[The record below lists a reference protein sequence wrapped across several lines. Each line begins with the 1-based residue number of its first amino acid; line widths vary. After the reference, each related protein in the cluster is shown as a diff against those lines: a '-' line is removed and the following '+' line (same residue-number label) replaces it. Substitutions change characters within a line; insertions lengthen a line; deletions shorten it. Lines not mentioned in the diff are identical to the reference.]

1 MAKKGSWHAFPHP
14 DDDYAY
20 EGAALK
26 KHWARLHQGDLE
38 PFPDAARVEELLD
51 ASPPARKS
59 AGKAGADPKAL
70 AASLVQA
77 WSLFH
82 RSDFGAAAALG
93 WSLGFVGY
101 PVASKA
107 TGIYATYLEPDT
119 KKRLQLLKDAA
130 DQAEKAREALPDDAN
145 AQYFHAFLLGR
156 YGQGLSVMEA
166 LSKGLG
172 GKIREGLDAA
182 LELAPG
188 HAEALVASAT
198 WHAEIVAKVGGMVAR
213 LTYGAS
219 KDRALDHYKQ
229 ALKAAPKSPIV
240 PVEYAAGLRLL
251 GADKSGAARR
261 LLAQAAK
268 MKPADAM
275 EKLDVELAKARL
287 AGL

>member
-1 MAKKGSWHAFPHP
+1 MAKKGAWRPFPHP
-14 DDDYAY
+14 DDDYVY

-26 KHWARLHQGDLE
+26 KHWARLHAGDRE
-38 PFPDAARVEELLD
+38 PFPDAARVEALLE
-51 ASPPARKS
+51 ASPKARKS

-70 AASLVQA
+70 AASLAEA

-82 RSDFGAAAALG
+82 RGDFGGAATLG
-93 WSLGFVGY
+93 WSLGFIGY

-107 TGIYATYLEPDT
+107 AGIYATYLEPDA
-119 KKRLQLLKDAA
+119 KKRLALLKDAA
-130 DQAEKAREALPDDAN
+130 DQAEKARDALPDDAN

-172 GKIREGLDAA
+172 GRIREALDAA
-182 LELAPG
+182 LALEPAHG
-188 HAEALVASAT
+188 EALVASGT

-213 LTYGAS
+213 LTYGATR
-219 KDRALDHYKQ
+219 DRALADYKS

-240 PVEYAAGLRLL
+240 AVEYAAGLRLL
-251 GADKSGAARR
+251 GADKGGEAKK

-268 MKPADAM
+268 LKPADAM
-275 EKLDVELAKARL
+275 EKLDVELANDRL
-287 AGL
+287 AEL

>member
-1 MAKKGSWHAFPHP
+1 MAKKGAWKPFPHP
-14 DDDYAY
+14 DDDYVY

-26 KHWARLHQGDLE
+26 KHWARLHAGDRE
-38 PFPDAARVEELLD
+38 PFPDAARIEELLEGS
-51 ASPPARKS
+51 AKARKS

-70 AASLVQA
+70 AASLAEA

-82 RSDFGAAAALG
+82 RGDFGGAATLG

-107 TGIYATYLEPDT
+107 AGIYATYLEPDA
-119 KKRLQLLKDAA
+119 KKRLALLKDAA
-130 DQAEKAREALPDDAN
+130 DQAEKARDALPDDAN

-156 YGQGLSVMEA
+156 YGQGLSVVEA

-172 GKIREGLDAA
+172 GRIREALDAA
-182 LELAPG
+182 LELEPAHG
-188 HAEALVASAT
+188 EALVASAT

-219 KDRALDHYKQ
+219 KDRALADYKN

-240 PVEYAAGLRLL
+240 AVEYAAGLRLL
-251 GADKSGAARR
+251 GADKGGEAKK
-261 LLAQAAK
+261 LLTQAAK
-268 MKPADAM
+268 LKPADAM
-275 EKLDVELAKARL
+275 EKLDIELATERL
-287 AGL
+287 AEL